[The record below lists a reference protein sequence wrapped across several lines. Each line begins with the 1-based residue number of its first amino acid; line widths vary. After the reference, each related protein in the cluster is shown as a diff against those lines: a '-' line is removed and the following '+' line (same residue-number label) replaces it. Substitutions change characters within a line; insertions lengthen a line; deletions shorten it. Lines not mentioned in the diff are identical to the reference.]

1 VQKVQKQQI
10 WMRREV

>member
-1 VQKVQKQQI
+1 VQKQQI